1 MTCIDE
7 ASVSASGEMRCS
19 RGRLERPQCRGA
31 DARVRCIRQYH
42 HKTILEVEPCRAL
55 EVAGLPGVVQGRVA
69 GLPGWCRGGAGV
81 VPGWC
86 RGAGCRVLPGLL
98 G

>member
-1 MTCIDE
+1 M
-7 ASVSASGEMRCS
+7 VSLIIG
-19 RGRLERPQCRGA
+19 
-31 DARVRCIRQYH
+31 
-42 HKTILEVEPCRAL
+42 ILEPRRGDDSDGVRVTSGLFWSAPFWYSTNSL
-55 EVAGLPGVVQGRVA
+55 LPGCRVLPSRVA

-86 RGAGCRVLPGLL
+86 RGGAGVPGRCRVLPGAA